1 MQVLSQ
7 LSYNPT
13 IGPLVGAAIGRHP
26 GRCCRLLGGR
36 VRVPAIAGLH
46 HPGSLRIEAD
56 AYCSRVNAF
65 RAGVYQ
71 PSPIVPKWQTK
82 VTVDPP
88 GRVIRSVGAPS
99 HSPPMPGPPT
109 SIRGS
114 IGAFAL
120 AIGLAC
126 LPVSASLAS
135 DSPNGDHAVAWP
147 STWRAYLLTGNKKV
161 SDVIGDVGC
170 GAGYCDVSSGTS
182 GTLNSV
188 YFNSNGTTAWFRIRL
203 AGDPRKASAGGF
215 QSTTYML
222 QIAVGGVARVAV
234 GLDGKNPQ
242 RDFVYVAN
250 ADGTAHTEVYATPF
264 NNAGGEFSAG
274 ARGLPDGEGQYF
286 VDWQVPLSRITQRS
300 GGAVTGSTPVQL
312 FFGTSQSANL
322 AVLNK
327 DFMIGNA
334 VDFGGGSTVTLVP
347 PPPPVAPAAVPPATP
362 APPGPGAPASV
373 APLPFLPDARV
384 GEPASITI
392 GSMPVVLGSGILVV
406 SGLLLLARRRRRV

>member
-1 MQVLSQ
+1 
-7 LSYNPT
+7 
-13 IGPLVGAAIGRHP
+13 
-26 GRCCRLLGGR
+26 
-36 VRVPAIAGLH
+36 
-46 HPGSLRIEAD
+46 
-56 AYCSRVNAF
+56 
-65 RAGVYQ
+65 
-71 PSPIVPKWQTK
+71 
-82 VTVDPP
+82 
-88 GRVIRSVGAPS
+88 
-99 HSPPMPGPPT
+99 MPGPPT
-109 SIRGS
+109 SIRGT

-120 AIGLAC
+120 AIALGC
-126 LPVSASLAS
+126 VPFSAILAS
-135 DSPNGDHAVAWP
+135 DSPNGDHAAAWP
-147 STWRAYLLTGNKKV
+147 STWRAYLLTGSKKV

-188 YFNSNGTTAWFRIRL
+188 YFYSDGITAFFRIRV
-203 AGDPRKASAGGF
+203 ASDPRKASAGGF
-215 QSTTYML
+215 LSTTYML

-274 ARGLPDGEGQYF
+274 ARGLPDGGGQYF

-327 DFMIGNA
+327 DYMIGNA
-334 VDFGGGSTVTLVP
+334 VTFGGGSTVTLVLP
-347 PPPPVAPAAVPPATP
+347 KPAPAAPPGATPVPQPAGSPVTP
-362 APPGPGAPASV
+362 API
-373 APLPFLPDARV
+373 PFLPDASV
-384 GEPASITI
+384 GQATPLDLGPGVALAV
-392 GSMPVVLGSGILVV
+392 GLVLFLIVL
-406 SGLLLLARRRRRV
+406 RRRAVSA

>member
-1 MQVLSQ
+1 M
-7 LSYNPT
+7 P
-13 IGPLVGAAIGRHP
+13 R
-26 GRCCRLLGGR
+26 
-36 VRVPAIAGLH
+36 
-46 HPGSLRIEAD
+46 
-56 AYCSRVNAF
+56 
-65 RAGVYQ
+65 
-71 PSPIVPKWQTK
+71 
-82 VTVDPP
+82 
-88 GRVIRSVGAPS
+88 
-99 HSPPMPGPPT
+99 PGPPPGGPTCCPRTRRSAT
-109 SIRGS
+109 S
-114 IGAFAL
+114 
-120 AIGLAC
+120 
-126 LPVSASLAS
+126 SA
-135 DSPNGDHAVAWP
+135 
-147 STWRAYLLTGNKKV
+147 TWA
-161 SDVIGDVGC
+161 
-170 GAGYCDVSSGTS
+170 AAQGYCDVSSGTS

-188 YFNSNGTTAWFRIRL
+188 YFNSDGTTAFFRIRL

-300 GGAVTGSTPVQL
+300 GGAITGSTPVQL

-334 VDFGGGSTVTLVP
+334 VNFGGGSTVTLVP
-347 PPPPVAPAAVPPATP
+347 PPPVAPAVVPPAATP
-362 APPGPGAPASV
+362 APKPAGRARIRRS
-373 APLPFLPDARV
+373 AALPAGR
-384 GEPASITI
+384 E
-392 GSMPVVLGSGILVV
+392 
-406 SGLLLLARRRRRV
+406 RRRGLRSPARPRSPLGQGSW

>member
-1 MQVLSQ
+1 
-7 LSYNPT
+7 
-13 IGPLVGAAIGRHP
+13 
-26 GRCCRLLGGR
+26 
-36 VRVPAIAGLH
+36 
-46 HPGSLRIEAD
+46 
-56 AYCSRVNAF
+56 
-65 RAGVYQ
+65 
-71 PSPIVPKWQTK
+71 
-82 VTVDPP
+82 
-88 GRVIRSVGAPS
+88 
-99 HSPPMPGPPT
+99 MPGPPT
-109 SIRGS
+109 SIRGR
-114 IGAFAL
+114 IGAIALATALACVPFSAAL
-120 AIGLAC
+120 AI
-126 LPVSASLAS
+126 
-135 DSPNGDHAVAWP
+135 DSPSGDHAAAWP
-147 STWRAYLLTGNKKV
+147 STWRAYLLTANKKV

-170 GAGYCDVSSGTS
+170 GSGYCDVSSGSS

-188 YFNSNGTTAWFRIRL
+188 YFNSDGVNAFFRIRL

-300 GGAVTGSTPVQL
+300 GGTVTGTTPVQL

-327 DFMIGNA
+327 DFMIGNS
-334 VDFGGGSTVTLVP
+334 VNFGGGSTVTLIP
-347 PPPPVAPAAVPPATP
+347 PKPVAPAAVPPAATP
-362 APPGPGAPASV
+362 VPAGPGAPASV
-373 APLPFLPDARV
+373 APPPFLPDASVRQ
-384 GEPASITI
+384 PAGHGP
-392 GSMPVVLGSGILVV
+392 GSTMVLGSGIVLIVG
-406 SGLLLLARRRRRV
+406 GLLLLAVRRRRPA

>member
-1 MQVLSQ
+1 
-7 LSYNPT
+7 
-13 IGPLVGAAIGRHP
+13 
-26 GRCCRLLGGR
+26 
-36 VRVPAIAGLH
+36 
-46 HPGSLRIEAD
+46 
-56 AYCSRVNAF
+56 
-65 RAGVYQ
+65 
-71 PSPIVPKWQTK
+71 
-82 VTVDPP
+82 
-88 GRVIRSVGAPS
+88 
-99 HSPPMPGPPT
+99 MPGPPT

-120 AIGLAC
+120 ATALAGLSI
-126 LPVSASLAS
+126 SAAVAT
-135 DSPNGDHAVAWP
+135 DSPSGDHAAAWP
-147 STWRAYLLTGNKKV
+147 STWRAYLLTGPKSV

-170 GAGYCDVSSGTS
+170 GSGYCDVSSGTS

-188 YFNSNGTTAWFRIRL
+188 YFNSDGTTAWFRIRL

-215 QSTTYML
+215 QSTTYLL

-264 NNAGGEFSAG
+264 DNAGGEFSAG
-274 ARGLPDGEGQYF
+274 ARGLPDGEGQFF

-334 VDFGGGSTVTLVP
+334 VNFGGGTTVTLVP
-347 PPPPVAPAAVPPATP
+347 PPVAPAVVPPAATP
-362 APPGPGAPASV
+362 APKPAGAPASV
-373 APLPFLPDARV
+373 APLPFLPDASVTR
-384 GEPASITI
+384 PTI
-392 GSMPVVLGSGILVV
+392 AGSTPIALGSGILVIV
-406 SGLLLLARRRRRV
+406 AGLLLMAARRRREA

>member
-1 MQVLSQ
+1 
-7 LSYNPT
+7 
-13 IGPLVGAAIGRHP
+13 
-26 GRCCRLLGGR
+26 
-36 VRVPAIAGLH
+36 
-46 HPGSLRIEAD
+46 
-56 AYCSRVNAF
+56 
-65 RAGVYQ
+65 
-71 PSPIVPKWQTK
+71 
-82 VTVDPP
+82 
-88 GRVIRSVGAPS
+88 
-99 HSPPMPGPPT
+99 MPGPPT
-109 SIRGS
+109 SIRSS

-120 AIGLAC
+120 AIVLAC
-126 LPVSASLAS
+126 WQISAVLAV
-135 DSPNGDHAVAWP
+135 DSPNGDHAAAWP
-147 STWRAYLLTGNKKV
+147 STWRAYLLSGGKKV

-170 GAGYCDVSSGTS
+170 GSGYCDVSSGTS

-188 YFNSNGTTAWFRIRL
+188 YFASNGTTVFFRIRV

-215 QSTTYML
+215 QPTTYML
-222 QIAVGGVARVAV
+222 QIAVNGVARVAV

-300 GGAVTGSTPVQL
+300 GGVITAYTPVQL

-334 VDFGGGSTVTLVP
+334 VDFGGGSTVTLVLP
-347 PPPPVAPAAVPPATP
+347 PAAPAVVPGATP
-362 APPGPGAPASV
+362 APKPAPI
-373 APLPFLPDARV
+373 APPPFLPDASV
-384 GEPASITI
+384 PASRGGLDLGVTVILCLAGLSLLI
-392 GSMPVVLGSGILVV
+392 GL
-406 SGLLLLARRRRRV
+406 RRRSSA